1 MATTDPDDA
10 SQHPARADPAEPEPE
25 RRMLD
30 KYGVAELLG
39 GDTTATT
46 VIRRYKHWGL
56 TAYRVGRGL
65 RWFESDVHEWIKNHR
80 VN

>member
-1 MATTDPDDA
+1 MTTDPDDDDQA
-10 SQHPARADPAEPEPE
+10 PAHADPADPE

-30 KYGVAELLG
+30 KFGVAELLG

-65 RWFESDVHEWIKNHR
+65 RFYEADVHEWIKANR